1 MDKNPKHPL
10 KKKQAKDKQKRNMY
24 MNSRYIRFPT
34 GATVLVGN
42 FFCFGILDCNGVGID
57 KDLPFM

>member
-10 KKKQAKDKQKRNMY
+10 KKKQAKDKQKKKHVYEQQIYQVPHRC
-24 MNSRYIRFPT
+24 NS
-34 GATVLVGN
+34 VGGEL
-42 FFCFGILDCNGVGID
+42 FCFGILDCNGVGID